1 MKQGGASPIF
11 GKKNTSRDWRLP
23 MNQKPNDTLDNPQNT
38 PLGLRSSAGYLSG
51 HIRCSGESVIRR
63 DDTPSGPSARGGYG
77 RRPTHRCHRASEQ
90 MLVADP
96 YWLEMYLEMMWN
108 NGAVLVDTANPP

>member
-1 MKQGGASPIF
+1 
-11 GKKNTSRDWRLP
+11 
-23 MNQKPNDTLDNPQNT
+23 
-38 PLGLRSSAGYLSG
+38 
-51 HIRCSGESVIRR
+51 
-63 DDTPSGPSARGGYG
+63 
-77 RRPTHRCHRASEQ
+77 